1 MTKLRIGDLRSY
13 MKKNSLSPEFV
24 SRQIPLSNMT
34 IRRLLRLADS
44 KVIPD
49 KYQVHI
55 SQLFVKDSKHSDGK
69 AIVNPQDLDN
79 QDMISQLII
88 DAENTENADKV
99 KSVKID
105 LEKKIR
111 KESFQS
117 TILNFIKTLRKYA
130 FMKGHSKEK
139 LIALGALLYF
149 INPFDIVPDALPGIG
164 YIDDI
169 GVMSLVIQQIT
180 TLIKGDD

>member
-24 SRQIPLSNMT
+24 SRQIPLSKMT

-44 KVIPD
+44 KVSPD

-55 SQLFVKDSKHSDGK
+55 SQLFVKDSKHS
-69 AIVNPQDLDN
+69 AS
-79 QDMISQLII
+79 QDMISQLIT

-105 LEKKIR
+105 LEKKIK

-117 TILNFIKTLRKYA
+117 TILNFIKTLRKHA

-169 GVMSLVIQQIT
+169 GVMSIAIQQIT
-180 TLIKGDD
+180 ALIKGVD

>member
-13 MKKNSLSPEFV
+13 MKKNRFSPEFV

-34 IRRLLRLADS
+34 IRRLLRLTDS

-55 SQLFVKDSKHSDGK
+55 SQLLVRDSKHSAAK
-69 AIVNPQDLDN
+69 ATAESQDLAS
-79 QDMISQLII
+79 QDMIAKLII
-88 DAENTENADKV
+88 DAEKNENTEKV
-99 KSVKID
+99 KSD
-105 LEKKIR
+105 LEKKIK

-117 TILNFIKTLRKYA
+117 TILNFIKALRKYA

-169 GVMSLVIQQIT
+169 GVMSLAVQQIT
-180 TLIKGDD
+180 SMIKGADKQT

>member
-1 MTKLRIGDLRSY
+1 
-13 MKKNSLSPEFV
+13 
-24 SRQIPLSNMT
+24 MT
-34 IRRLLRLADS
+34 IRRLLRLTDS

-55 SQLFVKDSKHSDGK
+55 SQLLVKDSKHSTAK
-69 AIVNPQDLDN
+69 ASVEHQDLAS
-79 QDMISQLII
+79 QDMISKLIV
-88 DAENTENADKV
+88 DAEKAENTDKV
-99 KSVKID
+99 KVD
-105 LEKKIR
+105 LEKKIK

-139 LIALGALLYF
+139 LIALGAILYF

-169 GVMSLVIQQIT
+169 GVMSIAVQQIT
-180 TLIKGDD
+180 MLIKGLNKEP